1 MNPTNQQSV
10 PTDPYL
16 DLLLE
21 IRDSISQLRNDVVE
35 IKQCVAAVE
44 EHLRNNPQQQQQ
56 QQQQQQSLGTVAMP
70 LATYRTEEQREQL
83 FREYMSLNYQPP
95 PGAPDL
101 TSTGTIERYG
111 NGKDK
116 KAVLTFLKVNGN
128 IGEESVNSMY
138 ESLLKESRTHKRD
151 LECALDQFP
160 SVATYKDFPSQVKRM
175 EIKKFEDNI
184 KRMYKLPIDKYL
196 IQMTLQVLLL
206 VLGQQYMSRSRMGLS
221 SQRGASPTPTLRTQ
235 GSLMSMTSDHTE
247 SNTQDQ
253 MPPPPPISPSAPSPS
268 PSSSTIQQLRFLMP
282 ITHEL
287 EQPPLTTSPSTYS
300 APAPATAPTTA
311 PAPAPALSPIPAL
324 SPSPA

>member
-16 DLLLE
+16 ALLLE

-35 IKQCVAAVE
+35 IKQHVAAVE
-44 EHLRNNPQQQQQ
+44 EHLGNNPQQPLPQQQQQ
-56 QQQQQQSLGTVAMP
+56 HYPQQQQQSLGTVAMP
-70 LATYRTEEQREQL
+70 LAAYRTEEQREQL
-83 FREYMSLNYQPP
+83 FCEYMLLNYQPP

-138 ESLLKESRTHKRD
+138 ESLLKELRTHKRD

-184 KRMYKLPIDKYL
+184 KRMYKLPIDKCKDHWVANYF
-196 IQMTLQVLLL
+196 IHSVFKSI
-206 VLGQQYMSRSRMGLS
+206 VRYIYM
-221 SQRGASPTPTLRTQ
+221 
-235 GSLMSMTSDHTE
+235 
-247 SNTQDQ
+247 
-253 MPPPPPISPSAPSPS
+253 
-268 PSSSTIQQLRFLMP
+268 
-282 ITHEL
+282 
-287 EQPPLTTSPSTYS
+287 
-300 APAPATAPTTA
+300 
-311 PAPAPALSPIPAL
+311 
-324 SPSPA
+324 